1 MKNINSW
8 NDLWSR
14 LFFGWMCVFVSNA
27 RNQSTI
33 MPSSHQNTMTY
44 SKRNSFTTFCLCL
57 GWEWRNQGASV
68 WIHAQ
73 WVSGRHPG
81 RAGRAQV
88 RPGRTLSWAPLW
100 SVCCVPGA
108 GTLSCRCISMWQLS
122 DRQQKPPLGS
132 TRLRNSLPSVLPL
145 MALRFTCWAFGLKSI
160 APGGFLQ
167 YSLFLIISLWF
178 IQASRLKTS
187 EPFLSFFPVAKNFV
201 YSPFVISLSLCP
213 FYLSLMSF
221 FLLCLDSWRSLLI
234 FLSRLIKRSLT
245 SPHL

>member
-88 RPGRTLSWAPLW
+88 RPGRTLELSPSVVCVLCSRSRDSQLPLYFDVTIVWPAAEAASGLHQVEKLSSLRPASNGLTFYLLSLW
-100 SVCCVPGA
+100 SQIH
-108 GTLSCRCISMWQLS
+108 SSRWIS
-122 DRQQKPPLGS
+122 P
-132 TRLRNSLPSVLPL
+132 VLP
-145 MALRFTCWAFGLKSI
+145 FSNNIT
-160 APGGFLQ
+160 
-167 YSLFLIISLWF
+167 
-178 IQASRLKTS
+178 
-187 EPFLSFFPVAKNFV
+187 
-201 YSPFVISLSLCP
+201 VIHSG
-213 FYLSLMSF
+213 
-221 FLLCLDSWRSLLI
+221 I
-234 FLSRLIKRSLT
+234 
-245 SPHL
+245 